1 MSQSEHGDGGHGIGA
16 VVAALVAN
24 LLIAIAKLVG
34 AILSGS
40 SAMLAESLHSAADS
54 GNQALLLFGNSRSN
68 RAPDANHPFGYGQEL
83 YFWSLI
89 VAIILFGLG
98 GGFSV
103 YEGIRHI
110 RHPAELGDP
119 TLNYIILAF
128 AFVVELAALWYALRA
143 LEQRHPDTP
152 FWRAVRTSKDPRIFV
167 PIGEDAAALAG
178 VVVAFLGIFFAHRL
192 EMPLLDGAAS
202 LVIGAI
208 LAGVAVFLAVETR
221 ALLIGEAMAPHR
233 RARIEEIT
241 MSDDAVVG
249 VNELATM
256 FLGPEQVLLAMD
268 VRFRSDLTMDA
279 LTEAVDR
286 IEERIRREDP
296 RISRIFLEAEGLTES

>member
-279 LTEAVDR
+279 LTAAVDR